1 MPSSLDEFAE
11 ANPPSRTG
19 YPSYLDALPDDV
31 REQILSSRAGHT
43 TVEKWLHEQG
53 YKQATQQMIGNWRR
67 KRGWKP

>member
-31 REQILSSRAGHT
+31 REQIRTSSAGHA
-43 TVEKWLHEQG
+43 TVVKWLHGLG
-53 YKQATQQMIGNWRR
+53 YDRATQQMVGNWRR
-67 KRGWKP
+67 KLGWKP

>member
-1 MPSSLDEFAE
+1 MPSSLDEFAS

-19 YPSYLDALPDDV
+19 YASYLDALPDDI
-31 REQILSSRAGHT
+31 RAQILSSSAGHT

-53 YKQATQQMIGNWRR
+53 YAQATQQMIGNWRR